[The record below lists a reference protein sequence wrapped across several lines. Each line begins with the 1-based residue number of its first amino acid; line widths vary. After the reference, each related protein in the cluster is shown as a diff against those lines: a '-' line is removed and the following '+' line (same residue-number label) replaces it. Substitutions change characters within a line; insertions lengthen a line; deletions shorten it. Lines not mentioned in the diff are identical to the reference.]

1 MSKPNY
7 PECKRCGGE
16 DCVCCEVWV
25 DAHNTYDRC
34 DDDTCDYDY
43 DAHWLGDEDEYYND
57 DDDEECEDEE

>member
-16 DCVCCEVWV
+16 DCVCCEIWV
-25 DAHNTYDRC
+25 DNHSSYEPDE
-34 DDDTCDYDY
+34 DY
-43 DAHWLGDEDEYYND
+43 DAHWLGDEDEYY